1 MAMKQTQ
8 TKLFEFSD
16 QGLDFSAGSKNLFP
30 DRFKKMLAQGYNTQT
45 VSSVTIAGNQVTLNY
60 GMNHGYVADRVLK
73 VDSGGLSSVNA
84 GEFWIDSV
92 TTNTVTFTLDDAPSS
107 ITGGFTTRIAPLGWS
122 LEYENSN
129 VHIYKFKHI
138 DESDLYLRI
147 CFQTN
152 ASHRNAI
159 VVAVGKTA
167 DLALGTINDINVPGN
182 LGTVTNSDNAS
193 PAMRWDF
200 TDAAS
205 STPNNYTY
213 SQGTSTY
220 GRGVIVGSI
229 YHIVTMINSYSAN
242 TEDSRAGARCLFSIL
257 PTYCFNYENLNYPI
271 VIGDNQGSTSIIKPS
286 VQSGAGFLAYVG
298 RHQVAIDIAKT
309 QTQTGIELYYPQA
322 GDSILPPS
330 IDTFNTTASRPI
342 QLFEY
347 STKQFI
353 GFISCGLQTL
363 SIGPLNAP
371 DLSSVNTSPIFTKDI
386 DLDSNVCVHGLGR
399 LWVAVPVEEIKIA
412 N

>member
-1 MAMKQTQ
+1 MFDFA
-8 TKLFEFSD
+8 D
-16 QGLDFSAGSKNLFP
+16 IGLDFSAGSKSLFP

-45 VSSVTIAGNQVTLNY
+45 VSSVTVEGNQVTLNY
-60 GMNHGYVADRVLK
+60 GMNHGYAADRVLK
-73 VDSGGLSSVNA
+73 LNTSALADINN
-84 GEFWIDSV
+84 GEFVIDSV
-92 TTNTVTFTLDDAPSS
+92 TTQTVTLTIDNAPQS
-107 ITGGFTTRIAPLGWS
+107 IAGNFTTYIAPLGWE
-122 LEYENSN
+122 LVYEKSN

-242 TEDSRAGARCLFSIL
+242 TEDARAGARCLFSIL

-309 QTQTGIELYYPQA
+309 QTGIELYYPQA

-353 GFISCGLQTL
+353 GFISGGLQTL
-363 SIGPLNAP
+363 SIGPLNMP
-371 DLSSVNTSPIFTKDI
+371 VLSSVNTSPIFTKDI
-386 DLDSNVCVHGLGR
+386 DLDSNVCVHGIGR
-399 LWVAVPVEEIKIA
+399 LWVAVPIEEIKIA
-412 N
+412 

>member
-1 MAMKQTQ
+1 MFDFA
-8 TKLFEFSD
+8 D
-16 QGLDFSAGSKNLFP
+16 IGLDFSAGSKSLFP

-45 VSSVTIAGNQVTLNY
+45 VSSVTVEGNQVTLNY
-60 GMNHGYVADRVLK
+60 GMNHGYAADRVLK
-73 VDSGGLSSVNA
+73 LNTSALADINN
-84 GEFWIDSV
+84 GEFVIDSV
-92 TTNTVTFTLDDAPSS
+92 TTQTVTLTIDNAPQS
-107 ITGGFTTRIAPLGWS
+107 IAGNFTTYIAPLGWE
-122 LEYENSN
+122 LVYEKSN

-220 GRGVIVGSI
+220 GRGIIVGSL

-242 TEDSRAGARCLFSIL
+242 SEDSREGARCLFSVL

-286 VQSGAGFLAYVG
+286 TQSGAGFLAYVG
-298 RHQVAIDIAKT
+298 RHQVAIDIAK
-309 QTQTGIELYYPQA
+309 TQTGIELYYPQA

-353 GFISCGLQTL
+353 GFISGGLQTL
-363 SIGPLNAP
+363 SIGPLNRP
-371 DLSSVNTSPIFTKDI
+371 VLSSVNTSPIFTKDI
-386 DLDSNVCVHGLGR
+386 DLDSNVCVHGIGR
-399 LWVAVPVEEIKIA
+399 LWVAVPVEEIKIES
-412 N
+412 

>member
-1 MAMKQTQ
+1 MVMKQTQ
-8 TKLFEFSD
+8 TKMFDFAD
-16 QGLDFSAGSKNLFP
+16 IGLDFSAGSKSLFP

-45 VSSVTIAGNQVTLNY
+45 VSSVTVEGNQVTLNY
-60 GMNHGYVADRVLK
+60 GMNHGYAADRVLK
-73 VDSGGLSSVNA
+73 LNTSALADINN
-84 GEFWIDSV
+84 GEFVIDSV
-92 TTNTVTFTLDDAPSS
+92 TTQTVTLTIDNAPQS
-107 ITGGFTTRIAPLGWS
+107 IAGNFTTYIAPLGWE
-122 LEYENSN
+122 LVYEKSN

-220 GRGVIVGSI
+220 GRGIIVGSL

-242 TEDSRAGARCLFSIL
+242 SEDSREGARCLFSVL

-286 VQSGAGFLAYVG
+286 TQSGAGFLAYVG
-298 RHQVAIDIAKT
+298 RHQVAIDIAK
-309 QTQTGIELYYPQA
+309 TQTGIELYYPQA

-353 GFISCGLQTL
+353 GFISGGLQTL
-363 SIGPLNAP
+363 SIGPLNRP
-371 DLSSVNTSPIFTKDI
+371 VLSSVNTSPIFTKDI
-386 DLDSNVCVHGLGR
+386 DLDSNVCVHGIGR
-399 LWVAVPVEEIKIA
+399 LWVAVPVEEIKIES
-412 N
+412 

>member
-1 MAMKQTQ
+1 MFDFA
-8 TKLFEFSD
+8 D
-16 QGLDFSAGSKNLFP
+16 IGLDFSAGSKSLFP

-45 VSSVTIAGNQVTLNY
+45 VSSVTVEGNQVTLNY
-60 GMNHGYVADRVLK
+60 GMNHGYAADRVLK
-73 VDSGGLSSVNA
+73 LNTSALADINN
-84 GEFWIDSV
+84 GEFVIDSV
-92 TTNTVTFTLDDAPSS
+92 TTQTVTLTIDNAPQS
-107 ITGGFTTRIAPLGWS
+107 IAGNFTTYIAPLGWE
-122 LEYENSN
+122 LVYEKSN

-200 TDAAS
+200 TDEAS

-229 YHIVTMINSYSAN
+229 YHIVTMINSYSPDN
-242 TEDSRAGARCLFSIL
+242 EDARAGARCLFSIL

-271 VIGDNQGSTSIIKPS
+271 VIGDNQGSTSITKPS
-286 VQSGAGFLAYVG
+286 TQSGPGFLAYVG
-298 RHQVAIDIAKT
+298 RHRVAIDIAKKT
-309 QTQTGIELYYPQA
+309 SNTELYYPQA
-322 GDSILPPS
+322 EDSILPPS

-371 DLSSVNTSPIFTKDI
+371 DLPSVNTSPIFTKDI

-399 LWVAVPVEEIKIA
+399 LWVAVPVEEIKIES
-412 N
+412 

>member
-1 MAMKQTQ
+1 MFDFA
-8 TKLFEFSD
+8 D
-16 QGLDFSAGSKNLFP
+16 IGLDFSAGSKSLFP

-45 VSSVTIAGNQVTLNY
+45 VSSVTVEGNQVTLNY
-60 GMNHGYVADRVLK
+60 GMNHGYAADRVLK
-73 VDSGGLSSVNA
+73 LNTSALADINN
-84 GEFWIDSV
+84 GEFVIDSV
-92 TTNTVTFTLDDAPSS
+92 TTQTVTLTIDNAPQS
-107 ITGGFTTRIAPLGWS
+107 IAGNFTTYIAPLGWE
-122 LEYENSN
+122 LVYEKSN

-213 SQGTSTY
+213 SQGASTY
-220 GRGVIVGSI
+220 GRGIIVGSL

-242 TEDSRAGARCLFSIL
+242 SEDSREGARCLFSVL

-271 VIGDNQGSTSIIKPS
+271 MIGDNQGSTSIIKPS
-286 VQSGAGFLAYVG
+286 TQSGAGFLAYVG
-298 RHQVAIDIAKT
+298 RHQVAIDIAK
-309 QTQTGIELYYPQA
+309 TQTGIELYYPQA

-353 GFISCGLQTL
+353 GFISGGLQTL
-363 SIGPLNAP
+363 SIGPLNKP
-371 DLSSVNTSPIFTKDI
+371 VLSSVNTSPIFTKDI
-386 DLDSNVCVHGLGR
+386 DLDSNVCVHGIGR
-399 LWVAVPVEEIKIA
+399 LWVAVPVEEIKIES
-412 N
+412 

>member
-1 MAMKQTQ
+1 MVMKQTQ
-8 TKLFEFSD
+8 TKMFDFAD
-16 QGLDFSAGSKNLFP
+16 IGLDFSAGSKSLFP

-45 VSSVTIAGNQVTLNY
+45 VSSVTVEGNQVTLNY
-60 GMNHGYVADRVLK
+60 GMNHGYAADRVLK
-73 VDSGGLSSVNA
+73 LNTSALADINN
-84 GEFWIDSV
+84 GEFVIDSV
-92 TTNTVTFTLDDAPSS
+92 TTQTVTLTIDNAPQS
-107 ITGGFTTRIAPLGWS
+107 IAGNFTTYIAPLGWE
-122 LEYENSN
+122 LVYEKSN

-242 TEDSRAGARCLFSIL
+242 TEDARAGARCLFSIL

-309 QTQTGIELYYPQA
+309 QTGIELYYPQA

-353 GFISCGLQTL
+353 GFISGGLQTL
-363 SIGPLNAP
+363 SIGPLNMP
-371 DLSSVNTSPIFTKDI
+371 VLSSVNTSPIFTKDI
-386 DLDSNVCVHGLGR
+386 DLDSNVCVHGIGR
-399 LWVAVPVEEIKIA
+399 LWVAVPIEEIKIA
-412 N
+412 

>member
-1 MAMKQTQ
+1 MKQTQ
-8 TKLFEFSD
+8 TKMFDFAD
-16 QGLDFSAGSKNLFP
+16 IGLDFSAGSKSLFP

-45 VSSVTIAGNQVTLNY
+45 VSSVTVEGNQVTLNY
-60 GMNHGYVADRVLK
+60 GMNHGYAADRVLK
-73 VDSGGLSSVNA
+73 LNTSALADINN
-84 GEFWIDSV
+84 GEFVIDSV
-92 TTNTVTFTLDDAPSS
+92 TTQTVTLTIDNAPQS
-107 ITGGFTTRIAPLGWS
+107 IAGNFTTYIAPLGWE
-122 LEYENSN
+122 LVYEKSN

-242 TEDSRAGARCLFSIL
+242 TEDARAGARCLFSIL

-309 QTQTGIELYYPQA
+309 QTGIELYYPQA

-353 GFISCGLQTL
+353 GFISGGLQTL
-363 SIGPLNAP
+363 SIGPLNMP
-371 DLSSVNTSPIFTKDI
+371 VLSSVNTSPIFTKDI
-386 DLDSNVCVHGLGR
+386 DLDSNVCVHGIGR
-399 LWVAVPVEEIKIA
+399 LWVAVPIEEIKIA
-412 N
+412 